1 MDLQLAK
8 WGNSLAL
15 RIPAE
20 LVRRFRWREGDRVD
34 ARFAVDGSLSI
45 RPASWK
51 RADFAAELD
60 QARAAMP
67 RGTSMMNELRR
78 GARY

>member
-15 RIPAE
+15 RIPVE
-20 LVRRFRWREGDRVD
+20 LVRRFRWREGDKVD
-34 ARFAVDGSLSI
+34 ARFAVGGALSI
-45 RPASWK
+45 RPASWT

-60 QARAAMP
+60 QARVALP
-67 RGTSMMNELRR
+67 KGTSVMDELRR